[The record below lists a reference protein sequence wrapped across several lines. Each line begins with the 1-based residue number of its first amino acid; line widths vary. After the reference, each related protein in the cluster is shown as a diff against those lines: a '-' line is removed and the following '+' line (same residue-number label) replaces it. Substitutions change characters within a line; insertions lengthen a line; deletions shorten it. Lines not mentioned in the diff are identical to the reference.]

1 MEEHSSFLEVQD
13 LSVRFPVRR
22 SFLQAL
28 SGKKKSFLT
37 AVDHV
42 SLKMNQGETLG
53 LVGESGCGKS
63 SLARAIIGLYPLSSG
78 KVILSDTVISEL
90 SRKERRR
97 QAGRIQMV
105 FQDPYSSLNPR
116 MSVRAMLKEVLMQHR
131 ICTREEADGR
141 IAELLHVVG
150 LSDEHADRLPADF
163 SGGQRQRLG
172 IARALALHP
181 QLIIADEPVSALD
194 VSIQAQIINLLSD
207 LRQQL
212 NLTMLFISH
221 DLQVVRYISDRI
233 AVMYLG
239 TIMEYGPAEEIFRH
253 PRHPYTKVLLDAA
266 PKMTREA
273 RETKSQEAAIHGD
286 LPSPVNL
293 PEGCRFHPRCRFASE
308 RCKAAAPELA
318 ECSPG
323 HFCACHF
330 PLGGSRNDGT
340 ES

>member
-1 MEEHSSFLEVQD
+1 MAEHNSFLEVRD
-13 LSVRFPVRR
+13 LSVRFPVHR
-22 SFLQAL
+22 SILQVL
-28 SGKKKSFLT
+28 SGKKRSYLT

-42 SLKMNQGETLG
+42 SLEMNQGETLG

-78 KVILSDTVISEL
+78 QVVLSGTVISEL
-90 SRKERRR
+90 SKKERRQ

-116 MSVRAMLKEVLMQHR
+116 MSVRAMLKEVLLQHQ
-131 ICTREEADGR
+131 ICSRSESDAK
-141 IAELLHVVG
+141 IAELLEMVG
-150 LSDEHADRLPADF
+150 LSEEHADRLPADF

-172 IARALALHP
+172 IARALALNP

-207 LRQQL
+207 LQKQL

-221 DLQVVRYISDRI
+221 DLQVVRYVSDRI

-239 TIMEYGPAEEIFRH
+239 TIMEYGPAEGVFRN

-293 PEGCRFHPRCRFASE
+293 PGGCRFHPRCRFATE
-308 RCKAAAPELA
+308 QCKTQAPALTA
-318 ECSPG
+318 CSDG
-323 HFCACHF
+323 HFCACHY
-330 PLGGSRNDGT
+330 PIGGTQDAAA
-340 ES
+340 EF